1 MPFSHSN
8 CITKIH
14 ELVSFYTLNELD
26 EQTENSDIEFQLI
39 RSSLKS
45 ESFLTTVV

>member
-14 ELVSFYTLNELD
+14 ELVSFYTID